1 MKRLVGKTV
10 SDPEIEEYEKK
21 YINAELVDV
30 DGQVGVKVSRIATT
44 QTTFQGTRLRIKP
57 NLTL

>member
-1 MKRLVGKTV
+1 LKRLVGKTV

-30 DGQVGVKVSRIATT
+30 DGQVGVKVSD
-44 QTTFQGTRLRIKP
+44 
-57 NLTL
+57 

>member
-1 MKRLVGKTV
+1 M

-30 DGQVGVKVSRIATT
+30 DGQVGVKVSALISWQHATFH
-44 QTTFQGTRLRIKP
+44 TFYSADI
-57 NLTL
+57 